1 MECIFGSQPFQQ
13 WSQMENELS
22 DFIVENGPNQSRSSS
37 LKSWLDKAHWL
48 LFFSSVPENLQF
60 DSLALR
66 IFEGPSA
73 TMDDES
79 VVFEFNQETKSQ
91 LRHIHFLKTQF

>member
-1 MECIFGSQPFQQ
+1 
-13 WSQMENELS
+13 MENELS

-60 DSLALR
+60 DSLAL
-66 IFEGPSA
+66 SNN
-73 TMDDES
+73 DES
-79 VVFEFNQETKSQ
+79 VVFEFNQEAKKVNCVI
-91 LRHIHFLKTQF
+91 LF